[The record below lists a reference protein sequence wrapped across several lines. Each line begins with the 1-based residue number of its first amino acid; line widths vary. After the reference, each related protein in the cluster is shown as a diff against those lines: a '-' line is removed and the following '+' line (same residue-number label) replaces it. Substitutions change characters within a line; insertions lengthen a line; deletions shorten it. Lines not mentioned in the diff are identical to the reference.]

1 MISVEGITKYYGE
14 KCALDNVSFKV
25 DKGETV
31 GLLGPNAAGKTT
43 TMRILTGYFPPT
55 SGTATVAGH
64 ILPDESLEVRKK
76 IGYLPELVPLYTDMS
91 VVEFLFF
98 AAEAKRI
105 PKCDIQKRVD
115 SVIDDCNLN
124 EYVYKPIKSLSKG
137 YKQRVGLA
145 QAIINSPEVLI
156 LDEPTVGMDPNQ
168 VMEIREIIKKLGEK
182 STIVLSSH
190 ILEEVAKTCGRVI
203 IMNRGKIL
211 AIDTPENLSKQIETS
226 DRLFFELIGDK
237 EKAFNLIKSHKGINK
252 CEYSKRD
259 ITEEG
264 CFAIEAYAEKSPE
277 LRSSILR
284 SLLDNEI
291 SVCQMA
297 LEKLTLEEIFTQI
310 IAKGEKEDKDTK
322 KESQVVKKEDKEEKK
337 ADKEPEKESV
347 EEKKKDEKLEEES
360 EKSEKKKKVKK
371 SKKIKKEEK
380 EKEGDK

>member
-25 DKGETV
+25 EKGETV

-105 PKCDIQKRVD
+105 PKSDIQKRVD

-190 ILEEVAKTCGRVI
+190 ILEEVAKTCRRVI

-226 DRLFFELIGDK
+226 DRIFFELLGDK

-252 CEYSKRD
+252 CEYSKREINED
-259 ITEEG
+259 G
-264 CFAIEAYAEKSPE
+264 SFAIEAYAEKSLE
-277 LRSSILR
+277 LRTSLLR
-284 SLLDNEI
+284 ELLDNKI

-297 LEKLTLEEIFTQI
+297 LEKLTLEEIFTQV
-310 IAKGEKEDKDTK
+310 IAKGEKINKEKECQEIANKDTK
-322 KESQVVKKEDKEEKK
+322 ETDEEPDKESQKETEEL
-337 ADKEPEKESV
+337 
-347 EEKKKDEKLEEES
+347 DEKIE
-360 EKSEKKKKVKK
+360 EKKKKVKK
-371 SKKIKKEEK
+371 IKKTKKANKEER
-380 EKEGDK
+380 EKEGEK

>member
-25 DKGETV
+25 EKGETV

-64 ILPDESLEVRKK
+64 VLPDESLEVRRK

-98 AAEAKRI
+98 AGEAKGI
-105 PKCDIQKRVD
+105 PKCDLQNRVD

-124 EYVYKPIKSLSKG
+124 EYVYKQIKTLSKG

-168 VMEIREIIKKLGEK
+168 VMEIRGIIKKLGEK

-203 IMNRGKIL
+203 IMNRGKVL

-226 DRLFFELIGDK
+226 DRIFFELMGDK

-259 ITEEG
+259 ILEEG

-277 LRSSILR
+277 LRSSLLR
-284 SLLDNEI
+284 SLLDNDV

-297 LEKLTLEEIFTQI
+297 LEKLTLEEIFTQV
-310 IAKGEKEDKDTK
+310 IAKGGVEG
-322 KESQVVKKEDKEEKK
+322 EEKK
-337 ADKEPEKESV
+337 AKEVNVESEKE
-347 EEKKKDEKLEEES
+347 EENKKDDKDEKEEVFEKSEES
-360 EKSEKKKKVKK
+360 KEKKKKAKK
-371 SKKIKKEEK
+371 SKIKEDRENR
-380 EKEGDK
+380 

>member
-25 DKGETV
+25 EKGETV

-64 ILPDESLEVRKK
+64 VLPDESLEVRKK

-98 AAEAKRI
+98 AGEAKGI
-105 PKCDIQKRVD
+105 PKCDLQKRVD

-124 EYVYKPIKSLSKG
+124 EYVYKQIKTLSKG

-168 VMEIREIIKKLGEK
+168 VMEIRGIIKKLGEK

-203 IMNRGKIL
+203 IMNRGKVL

-226 DRLFFELIGDK
+226 DRIFFELMGDK

-259 ITEEG
+259 IKEDG
-264 CFAIEAYAEKSPE
+264 CFAIEAYSEKSPE

-284 SLLDNEI
+284 SLLDNDI

-310 IAKGEKEDKDTK
+310 IAKGEV
-322 KESQVVKKEDKEEKK
+322 SDKEKATEDVK
-337 ADKEPEKESV
+337 ADSVQKENKEETEKADSV
-347 EEKKKDEKLEEES
+347 KEES
-360 EKSEKKKKVKK
+360 EEETEKVEKNKEKKKKAKK
-371 SKKIKKEEK
+371 SKNK
-380 EKEGDK
+380 

>member
-64 ILPDESLEVRKK
+64 VLPDESLEVRKK

-91 VVEFLFF
+91 VIDFLYF

-105 PKCDIQKRVD
+105 PNSDIPKRVD

-124 EYVYKPIKSLSKG
+124 EYVYKPIKNLSKG

-168 VMEIREIIKKLGEK
+168 VMEIRGIIKKLGEK

-203 IMNRGKIL
+203 IMNRGKVL

-226 DRLFFELIGDK
+226 DRIFFELLGDK

-259 ITEEG
+259 VSEEG
-264 CFAIEAYAEKSPE
+264 CFAIEAYAEKSLD
-277 LRSSILR
+277 LRTSLLR
-284 SLLDNEI
+284 SLLDNDI

-310 IAKGEKEDKDTK
+310 IAKGEKVTK
-322 KESQVVKKEDKEEKK
+322 KEEQLVEKEQVVKAEKAEDIEKKEDK
-337 ADKEPEKESV
+337 
-347 EEKKKDEKLEEES
+347 LEENTE
-360 EKSEKKKKVKK
+360 EQKKKKVKK
-371 SKKIKKEEK
+371 SKKVKKTEEI
-380 EKEGDK
+380 

>member
-1 MISVEGITKYYGE
+1 MISVEGITKYYGD

-91 VVEFLFF
+91 VIDFLFF
-98 AAEAKRI
+98 AGEAKRI
-105 PKCDIQKRVD
+105 PKCDLQKRVD

-226 DRLFFELIGDK
+226 DRIFFELLGDK

-259 ITEEG
+259 INEYG
-264 CFAIEAYAEKSPE
+264 CFAIEVYAEKSIE
-277 LRSSILR
+277 LRTSLLHE
-284 SLLDNEI
+284 LLDNEI

-297 LEKLTLEEIFTQI
+297 LEKLTLEEIFTQV
-310 IAKGEKEDKDTK
+310 IAKGEKINKGKKCQEIQNKDTK
-322 KESQVVKKEDKEEKK
+322 ETDEEADKESQKETEELDKKIEEKK
-337 ADKEPEKESV
+337 N
-347 EEKKKDEKLEEES
+347 
-360 EKSEKKKKVKK
+360 KV
-371 SKKIKKEEK
+371 KKIKKAKKANKEER

>member
-1 MISVEGITKYYGE
+1 
-14 KCALDNVSFKV
+14 
-25 DKGETV
+25 
-31 GLLGPNAAGKTT
+31 
-43 TMRILTGYFPPT
+43 
-55 SGTATVAGH
+55 
-64 ILPDESLEVRKK
+64 
-76 IGYLPELVPLYTDMS
+76 
-91 VVEFLFF
+91 
-98 AAEAKRI
+98 AEAKRI
-105 PKCDIQKRVD
+105 PNSDIPKRVD

-168 VMEIREIIKKLGEK
+168 VMEIRGIIKKLGEK

-226 DRLFFELIGDK
+226 DRIFFELLGDK

-259 ITEEG
+259 ISEDG
-264 CFAIEAYAEKSPE
+264 CFAIEAYAEKSLD
-277 LRSSILR
+277 LRTSLLR
-284 SLLDNEI
+284 SLLDNDI

-310 IAKGEKEDKDTK
+310 IAKGEKVTK
-322 KESQVVKKEDKEEKK
+322 KEEQVVEVVEKEQVVKAEDIEKKEDK
-337 ADKEPEKESV
+337 
-347 EEKKKDEKLEEES
+347 LEENT

-371 SKKIKKEEK
+371 SKKVKKIEEI
-380 EKEGDK
+380 